1 MCHCMCVCVCRMDR
15 ETEAWR
21 HTEGIK
27 KKKKQKTEHLTPCLN
42 MKIVGLQSKK
52 QYAEWGMNEG
62 EGR

>member
-1 MCHCMCVCVCRMDR
+1 MDR

>member
-27 KKKKQKTEHLTPCLN
+27 KKHKTEHLTPCLN